1 MNKCKFQD
9 PGRGKSAISSDIE
22 RKLQYQSFCLQ
33 KAKTRFQ
40 YPTASSGRKI
50 KMNVEITGRHI
61 EITPAIENYVLKRLR
76 KFAKICGN
84 DVSFHVIIDV
94 EKTRHSAEILL
105 KSKLLSLTGKGQT
118 SDMYSSIIQAIEKLE
133 RQALKHKRK
142 RYEGKRQRS
151 GRNLK
156 EELSE
161 AQGGGELRMARQSG
175 IVDEEAQKKPMAVE
189 EAVLEL
195 TQSDYPFVVFRNVE
209 SGKVNVLY
217 RRKNGSLGLI
227 HS

>member
-1 MNKCKFQD
+1 
-9 PGRGKSAISSDIE
+9 
-22 RKLQYQSFCLQ
+22 
-33 KAKTRFQ
+33 
-40 YPTASSGRKI
+40 
-50 KMNVEITGRHI
+50 MNVEITGRHI

-76 KFAKICGN
+76 KFSKIFGN
-84 DVSFHVIIDV
+84 DVSFHVIIEV

-105 KSKLLSLTGKGQT
+105 KSKLLDLTGKGQT

-151 GRNLK
+151 GKNLTAK
-156 EELSE
+156 FSA
-161 AQGGGELRMARQSG
+161 AQSMGDLQAGRQSG
-175 IVDEEAQKKPMAVE
+175 IVDEEAHKKPMAVE